1 MLDVINLEFDYSDTP
16 LLKGVSFSLRPT
28 QLLHVQG
35 DNGKGK
41 TTLLKL
47 LAGLLHP
54 TAGDIRYAGSS
65 CCYVGH
71 KTGVSALLTVRE
83 YWALELSHEH
93 TRVSFEEAIAR
104 LALQGTE
111 DRLCG
116 LLSVGQRRRVG
127 LLRLLVSNA
136 KLWLLDEPFSAL
148 AHQTVLNLKGVIES
162 HLASDGLVVLTSH
175 QALPF
180 DANCYD
186 VCVL

>member
-1 MLDVINLEFDYSDTP
+1 MLDVINLEFDYAEIP
-16 LLKGVSFSLRPT
+16 LLKGVSFSLRPG
-28 QLLHVQG
+28 QLLYVKG

-47 LAGLLHP
+47 LAGLLYP

-93 TRVSFEEAIAR
+93 NSVSFEEAIAR
-104 LALQGTE
+104 LALEGTE

-116 LLSVGQRRRVG
+116 VLSAGQRRRVG
-127 LLRLLVSNA
+127 LLRLLISNA

-148 AHQTVLNLKGVIES
+148 DHQTVLNLKGVIES
-162 HLASDGLVVLTSH
+162 HLTSGGLAVLTSH
-175 QALPF
+175 QTLPF
-180 DANCYD
+180 DASSYD